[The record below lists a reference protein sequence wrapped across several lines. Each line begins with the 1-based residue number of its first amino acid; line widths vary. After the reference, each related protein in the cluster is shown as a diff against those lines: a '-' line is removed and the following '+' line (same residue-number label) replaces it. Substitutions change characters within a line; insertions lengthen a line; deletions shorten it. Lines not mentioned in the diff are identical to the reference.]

1 MQTIGAFDAKTHFS
15 ALLERVEHGEAFL
28 ITRHGKVLARLIP
41 VEADDKTT
49 KALAAIEKIK
59 CLREKIQVN
68 SWEEWKTYRDEGRA

>member
-15 ALLERVEHGEAFL
+15 SLLERVEHGESFV

-41 VEADDKTT
+41 VETDDKTT

-59 CLREKIQVN
+59 SLQKKIQVT
-68 SWEEWKTYRDEGRA
+68 SLEEWKICRDEGRA